1 MRIALLAIA
10 FLLGTAQ
17 LAMADARILSVED
30 DGAPQEATP
39 APPPEAAPAPAPV
52 MPHEPQQGPQPATPP
67 AVQAE
72 QPPPASPPPALPPRS
87 RFTFKRANDGFL
99 RLDGETGQVA
109 YCAARTTGW
118 TCEAVPE
125 ERAAFEKEIGRLQ
138 DEVAA
143 LKREVAALREP
154 PPPPPRPPAELAPP
168 PAAKERDK
176 GGDLTIKLPSQE
188 DIDRATAALHHAWER
203 LVDMIGNLKKDL
215 TRKGQPDRTTL

>member
-10 FLLGTAQ
+10 FLLGAAQ
-17 LAMADARILSVED
+17 LAVADARILSVED
-30 DGAPQEATP
+30 DSAPQD
-39 APPPEAAPAPAPV
+39 AAPAPQPAEVAPT
-52 MPHEPQQGPQPATPP
+52 PAPATPQEPQPASPP

-72 QPPPASPPPALPPRS
+72 QPPVPSPPAMPPRS
-87 RFTFKRANDGFL
+87 RFTFERAKDGFL

-109 YCAARTTGW
+109 HCAVRTTGW

-138 DEVAA
+138 EEVAG
-143 LKREVAALREP
+143 LKREVTALREPPP

-176 GGDLTIKLPSQE
+176 GGDITIKLPSQE
-188 DIDRATAALHHAWER
+188 DIDRATAALHHAWDR

-215 TRKGQPDRTTL
+215 TRKSQPDRTTL